1 VEVLAMDDEG
11 GRDTV
16 ALPHRDTGGDRLDD
30 CDLEIAPEV
39 VPVFDMRLVRLCLT
53 LEETVVEDDCD
64 RVGLLEGVYDTDAVV
79 VLELLDEGVM
89 VREGAL
95 LTLEAGLFVA
105 EFVAV
110 GAGEPVGLR
119 VSLTLEP
126 VVTLSDGKGEGVLVP
141 ATDAVTVVVRRSV
154 EETLLEIEADAET
167 LGVFVCVAE
176 LDVVCVP
183 AGVRVILIDAVPHVD
198 AVDVFDAEVDLE
210 NVVDAEPVFVGC
222 TDRVVLVVERV
233 VPVMVVLPVDVLELE
248 TLLEPV
254 GEAVAVFDEEIEGVP
269 VRETSPVLE
278 AFVVFVKDG
287 DAEEVFDEAIVLVC
301 VVLAVAVFDD
311 CADLVVQGLVD
322 AVFELDTELVPVF
335 VGAVERVDV
344 VDPVAVLEDVSE
356 SVPGDVELAVL
367 ETVVLRVVV
376 WVDVTVFVDVVLSVP
391 GSVGRVLLVPVV
403 VRVDVF
409 DCVGV

>member
-1 VEVLAMDDEG
+1 
-11 GRDTV
+11 
-16 ALPHRDTGGDRLDD
+16 
-30 CDLEIAPEV
+30 
-39 VPVFDMRLVRLCLT
+39 
-53 LEETVVEDDCD
+53 
-64 RVGLLEGVYDTDAVV
+64 
-79 VLELLDEGVM
+79 M

-119 VSLTLEP
+119 VSLALDP
-126 VVTLSDGKGEGVLVP
+126 IVTLSDGKGEGVLVP
-141 ATDAVTVVVRRSV
+141 ATDAVTVIVRRSV
-154 EETLLEIEADAET
+154 EETLLETEADAET
-167 LGVFVCVAE
+167 LLVFVCVAE

-183 AGVRVILIDAVPHVD
+183 GGVRVILIEAVPHVD

-222 TDRVVLVVERV
+222 IDRVVLFVERV

-254 GEAVAVFDEEIEGVP
+254 GEAVDVFDEEIEGVP

-301 VVLAVAVFDD
+301 VVLAVAVLDD

-322 AVFELDTELVPVF
+322 DVFELDTEPVPVF

-356 SVPGDVELAVL
+356 SVPRDVELAVL

-376 WVDVTVFVDVVLSVP
+376 WVDVTVFVDVLLRVP